1 MIKDLINE
9 GGYQVARFVRN
20 VRGHGVGLAMVAM
33 VLAILSVQSHAT
45 AGAVETAITTAVG
58 DAKTAG
64 EAILAV
70 AATVLAAFLIFKFC
84 KRGASK
90 A

>member
-1 MIKDLINE
+1 MVKNLINQFVLNLRTF
-9 GGYQVARFVRN
+9 GFRLALVALV
-20 VRGHGVGLAMVAM
+20 VGAM
-33 VLAILSVQSHAT
+33 SVQSQAT

-64 EAILAV
+64 EAILAI
-70 AATVLAAFLIFKFC
+70 AATVLGAFLIFKFC

>member
-1 MIKDLINE
+1 ML
-9 GGYQVARFVRN
+9 
-20 VRGHGVGLAMVAM
+20 GLMSASS
-33 VLAILSVQSHAT
+33 LAT

-70 AATVLAAFLIFKFC
+70 AATVVAAFLIFKLG
-84 KRGASK
+84 KRA
-90 A
+90 ANRA